1 MRNVP
6 VKRLVCSAVI
16 TMLMVSTPAMADP
29 EAEVK
34 YRRDVM
40 KAIGGLM
47 GSMGGILRNRIH
59 SEDLATHATAM
70 ASLSKVAPRVFP
82 EGSLTDKSNAL
93 PSVWEEPEAFSEAMM
108 EFVEAAD
115 GMAAAA
121 NSGDM
126 SQIGPAIQALGG
138 SCKGCHDDFKKE

>member
-1 MRNVP
+1 M
-6 VKRLVCSAVI
+6 KRLVCTAVI
-16 TMLMVSTPAMADP
+16 SMLMVTMPAMADP

-59 SEDLATHATAM
+59 SEDLAVHANAM
-70 ASLSKVAPRVFP
+70 ASLSKVAPGVFA
-82 EGSLTDKSNAL
+82 EGTLTDKSNAL

-108 EFVEAAD
+108 KFVEAAD

-126 SQIGPAIQALGG
+126 AQIGPAIQALGG